1 MMCSTQDW
9 WFSFAFSGRR
19 EEEIHKCRG
28 NVVILQCN
36 LQSSLERI
44 TAGLQLT
51 NVHSVLFESSPC
63 CGMQSLKI

>member
-1 MMCSTQDW
+1 MCSTLDW
-9 WFSFAFSGRR
+9 WFSFAFLERR

-28 NVVILQCN
+28 IVVILQSD

-51 NVHSVLFESSPC
+51 NQYIPKADKDIL
-63 CGMQSLKI
+63 GQRL